1 MEETVTKPEQSN
13 CQLVSIKGVRVG
25 DVPIGGHLAM
35 SGNIL
40 GSHDLWDVIDIW
52 WVKARDAV
60 KQIHTMKYYPAQN
73 VNSVKTEKP
82 YTRESNVKTEGCWK
96 SGLCM

>member
-40 GSHDLWDVIDIW
+40 GSHDL
-52 WVKARDAV
+52 
-60 KQIHTMKYYPAQN
+60 
-73 VNSVKTEKP
+73 
-82 YTRESNVKTEGCWK
+82 
-96 SGLCM
+96 

>member
-52 WVKARDAV
+52 WVKARDAI

-82 YTRESNVKTEGCWK
+82 DVD
-96 SGLCM
+96 